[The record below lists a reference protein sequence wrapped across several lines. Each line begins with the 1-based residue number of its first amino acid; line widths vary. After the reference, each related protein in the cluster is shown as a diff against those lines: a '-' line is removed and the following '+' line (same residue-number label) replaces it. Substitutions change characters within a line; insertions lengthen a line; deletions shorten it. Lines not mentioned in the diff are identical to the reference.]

1 MERRYPLKAIDLSVG
16 SGGKSMREFIE
27 RVVMKYIN
35 TDELR
40 VLGDSAILNI
50 DGQIAFT
57 TDSFVINPIFFPG
70 GDIGKLCVAG
80 TVNDLV
86 VSGARPWFLSLSFII
101 EEGFPVEAIERI
113 LKSIRDTAI
122 MAGVKIVTG
131 DTKVVKKGEA
141 DGIYIN
147 TAGIGKVIK
156 NINEIKEGDLV
167 VITGS
172 PGDHGVAIMVARGE
186 FEFEGEVLS
195 DCAPLTNLLP
205 LWEMNGVKWMR
216 DITRGGLASV
226 LCEFG
231 MENNFTVF
239 INEEKIPFSP
249 PVRGVSE
256 ILGID
261 PLYLPSEGKAVIVVS
276 PDVKEEVI
284 GYLKKNVDASA
295 DVIGEVRKK
304 EKNFHAVLKTIS
316 GGYRILELLT
326 GELLPRIC

>member
-1 MERRYPLKAIDLSVG
+1 MKVIDLSVG

-27 RVVMKYIN
+27 KLVMKYIN
-35 TDELR
+35 SDELK

-50 DGQIAFT
+50 DGEIAFT
-57 TDSFVINPIFFPG
+57 TDSFVIKPIFFPG

-86 VSGARPWFLSLSFII
+86 VSGAKPFFLSLSFII
-101 EEGFPVEAIERI
+101 EEGFPVEDMERI

-122 MAGVKIVTG
+122 LSGVKIVTG

-147 TAGIGKVIK
+147 TSGIGKVIK
-156 NINEIKEGDLV
+156 NKNEIREGDLV

-172 PGDHGVAIMVARGE
+172 PGDHGVAVMIARGE

-195 DCAPLTNLLP
+195 DCMPLTKLLP
-205 LWEMNGVKWMR
+205 LWEIKGVKWMR

-231 MENNFTVF
+231 MENKFTVF

-249 PVRGVSE
+249 PVKGVSE

-261 PLYLPSEGKAVIVVS
+261 PLYLPSEGKAVIIIS
-276 PDVKEEVI
+276 PDVREEVVE
-284 GYLKKNVDASA
+284 YLKKNVDPSA
-295 DVIGEVRKK
+295 EVIGEIRKK
-304 EKNFHAVLKTIS
+304 ERNFHAVLKTIS